1 MVLAGDINSVP
12 HFIDHADYTHKS
24 LESKIAFI
32 EFYEAPW
39 RVWFK
44 QILSDVFIDSFRKIH
59 PAQNDAYTCW
69 NVVTSARESN
79 YGTRIDYIL
88 VSKNWGVNVITDAA
102 THPNI
107 MGSDHCP
114 ISVELA
120 IEDSIN
126 LTANVSIKSMCP
138 CYIPADKTKGK
149 GIKSFFPIKAPSSAA
164 TVPSKTKISGDISE
178 TPSNPKKLK
187 TCKPAVPKTI
197 DSFFKKSKE
206 VIVIDPIVV
215 DDDDE
220 KYPEDEE
227 DGLQA
232 VDHMDDETAVGPD
245 VKDAWKKLFK
255 DAKGKT
261 PLCSGHREPCKM
273 LRVNKKGANQGR
285 LFFMCARPPGPES
298 HPEKEKFRCK
308 HFEWAKRK
316 V

>member
-1 MVLAGDINSVP
+1 M
-12 HFIDHADYTHKS
+12 
-24 LESKIAFI
+24 I

-44 QILSDVFIDSFRKIH
+44 RILSDLFIDSFRKCH
-59 PAQNDAYTCW
+59 PVLADAYTCW

-88 VSKNWGVNVITDAA
+88 IDKDWGADVITDAA

-114 ISVELA
+114 VSVELA
-120 IEDSIN
+120 LSNDLAANDN
-126 LTANVSIKSMCP
+126 LSRIRSMCP
-138 CYIPADKTKGK
+138 CYIPADSKVK
-149 GIKSFFPIKAPSSAA
+149 GIKSFFPIKASSAA
-164 TVPSKTKISGDISE
+164 TVPTSASKTKMTVDVSE
-178 TPSNPKKLK
+178 KLPSKKPK
-187 TCKPAVPKTI
+187 TCKPVAKTI

-206 VIVIDPIVV
+206 VIVIDPIIL
-215 DDDDE
+215 DDDDDDDDKCLDDKE
-220 KYPEDEE
+220 LEDD
-227 DGLQA
+227 DGLQV
-232 VDHMDDETAVGPD
+232 VDQMNDGIDVGPD

-273 LRVNKKGANQGR
+273 LRVNKKGVNQGR
-285 LFFMCARPPGPES
+285 IFFMCARPVGPDS

-316 V
+316 G